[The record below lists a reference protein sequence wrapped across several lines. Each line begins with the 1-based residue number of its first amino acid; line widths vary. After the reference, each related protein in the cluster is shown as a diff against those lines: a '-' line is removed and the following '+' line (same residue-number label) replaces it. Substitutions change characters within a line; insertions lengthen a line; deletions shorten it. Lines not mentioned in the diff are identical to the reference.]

1 MISRD
6 LAMGIFF
13 LSQTSLGFLGN
24 IALLCCLIVSSF
36 NGIRRRPTDLIVKH
50 LTCANILV
58 LLCKGIPQS
67 MAAFGQTYPLGN
79 ISCKLVFYFYRVAR
93 GVSLGSTSLLN
104 VFQAITI
111 SPSNSKWA
119 QLKVRAPSIISPSL
133 GLCWALCLFANSL
146 IIVRLTDMR
155 DKGNR
160 TELRQFL
167 YCLIVKVNNKL
178 PYYILFYWLSMI
190 GSMVLIL
197 FKYKQRVQHI
207 HRSLSNKSLHET
219 KATQRIL
226 ILLSS
231 FVVFYVA
238 SVILMMHF
246 SVQDGGDTWVTH
258 VNVAITACFP
268 ALCPFLLIGQY
279 TRNFP
284 PCSMN
289 VYYEHSWYGAVQ
301 IMDTEELEKDN
312 GEELP
317 VNTSKAHPKQ
327 ERAFSLKTLSTGD
340 SAEVLVKI
348 SQPIKTLPPAVSTE
362 PSVTLSKGDAD
373 KSSSQVPSVLPDTDI
388 PESNLKQNSM
398 PPLQIKMTIMEVLD
412 QMISTAER
420 NSGHITNAAY

>member
-6 LAMGIFF
+6 LAIAIFF

-24 IALLCCLIVSSF
+24 LALLCCIIVSSF

-67 MAAFGQTYPLGN
+67 MAVFGQTYPLGN
-79 ISCKLVFYFYRVAR
+79 ISCKLVFYLYRVAR
-93 GVSLGSTSLLN
+93 GISLGSTSLLS
-104 VFQAITI
+104 VFQAMTI

-119 QLKVRAPSIISPSL
+119 QLKVRAPRIIGPSL

-146 IIVRLTDMR
+146 IIVRLTDMKE
-155 DKGNR
+155 KGNR

-167 YCLIVKVNNKL
+167 HCLIVKVNKQTSTL
-178 PYYILFYWLSMI
+178 YAILLAFNDVMSLGLMMWAS

-197 FKYKQRVQHI
+197 FKHKQRVQHI

-238 SVILMMHF
+238 SVILMMYF

-258 VNVAITACFP
+258 VNVAINACFP

-279 TRNFP
+279 ARNFH
-284 PCSMN
+284 PCS
-289 VYYEHSWYGAVQ
+289 
-301 IMDTEELEKDN
+301 T
-312 GEELP
+312 
-317 VNTSKAHPKQ
+317 
-327 ERAFSLKTLSTGD
+327 
-340 SAEVLVKI
+340 
-348 SQPIKTLPPAVSTE
+348 
-362 PSVTLSKGDAD
+362 
-373 KSSSQVPSVLPDTDI
+373 
-388 PESNLKQNSM
+388 
-398 PPLQIKMTIMEVLD
+398 
-412 QMISTAER
+412 
-420 NSGHITNAAY
+420 